1 MRNFPPTWNRGPVVT
16 RTKDFV
22 ERARVFCTSTAI
34 TDASYTPA
42 REKSH
47 APFSPADLFPRKKR
61 EMIYNTHYRPNWSH
75 KLTTTQTPFSW
86 EAKGC
91 SVRTHQPLQVERLR
105 EGQRT
110 FRRQYV
116 NCVRALWWV
125 RTICSVQAVRM
136 GDAR

>member
-47 APFSPADLFPRKKR
+47 APFSPADLFPRKKKR
-61 EMIYNTHYRPNWSH
+61 DIQY
-75 KLTTTQTPFSW
+75 
-86 EAKGC
+86 
-91 SVRTHQPLQVERLR
+91 PLQTKLEP
-105 EGQRT
+105 QA
-110 FRRQYV
+110 
-116 NCVRALWWV
+116 NHNAD
-125 RTICSVQAVRM
+125 TI
-136 GDAR
+136 